1 MRIIRPAVFLLIVA
15 LAASLSAFTGADDI
29 AGRWFNQD
37 KDAKIEISKCG
48 NNYCGKIVWLKD
60 PTYPA
65 GSKLGTPGTPKL
77 DDKNPDAA
85 RRKDPLVGL
94 EIIKGFQ
101 FAGGNVWKNGTIYD
115 PDSGKTYS
123 AKATLVS
130 TTELNLRGYVGVSMF
145 AARRSGRAPTNV
157 SSILAAV
164 LCGFA

>member
-1 MRIIRPAVFLLIVA
+1 MRILRPAWLLLIFT
-15 LAASLSAFTGADDI
+15 LPASLFAFTGADDI
-29 AGRWFNQD
+29 AGTWFNQD
-37 KDAKIEISKCG
+37 KDAKIEIAKCG
-48 NNYCGKIVWLKD
+48 DNYCGKIVWLKD

-85 RRKDPLVGL
+85 LRKDPLIGL

-101 FAGGNVWKNGTIYD
+101 FAGGNIWKNGTIYD

-130 TTELNLRGYVGVSMF
+130 PNELDLRGFIGVSMF
-145 AARRSGRAPTNV
+145 GRTEKWMRAN
-157 SSILAAV
+157 
-164 LCGFA
+164 

>member
-1 MRIIRPAVFLLIVA
+1 MRILRPAWLPFILT
-15 LAASLSAFTGADDI
+15 LAASLSAFAGADDI
-29 AGRWFNQD
+29 AGTWFNQD
-37 KDAKIEISKCG
+37 KDAKIEIAKCG
-48 NNYCGKIVWLKD
+48 DNYCGKIVWLKD

-85 RRKDPLVGL
+85 LRKDPLIGL

-101 FAGGNVWKNGTIYD
+101 FGGGNIWKNGTIYD

-130 TTELNLRGYVGVSMF
+130 PNELDLRGFIGVSMF
-145 AARRSGRAPTNV
+145 GRTEKWMRAN
-157 SSILAAV
+157 
-164 LCGFA
+164 

>member
-1 MRIIRPAVFLLIVA
+1 MRIIRPAFLLLILTVAAPLFAFIGTNDIVG
-15 LAASLSAFTGADDI
+15 T
-29 AGRWFNQD
+29 WFNQD

-48 NNYCGKIVWLKD
+48 GNYCGKIVWLKD
-60 PTYPA
+60 PVYSA

-85 RRKDPLVGL
+85 HRKNPLMGL

-101 FAGGNVWKNGTIYD
+101 YTGGNVWKNGTIYD

-130 TTELNLRGYVGVSMF
+130 SSELDLRGFIGVSMF
-145 AARRSGRAPTNV
+145 GRTEKWTRAN
-157 SSILAAV
+157 
-164 LCGFA
+164 